1 MAERRSAL
9 AHLAPVASA
18 PARVTL
24 SETRPG
30 SLLQVAAWPDTLATV
45 ESVVAELLGVPVP
58 PLGWAFSDPNLT
70 IAAVAPGRFLVAGV
84 APDLAPR
91 LEAALPSSDAAVTN
105 LSHGRAILR
114 LRGEAAAKVLAKG
127 VALDLD
133 PAIFP
138 AGRVAQT
145 AIHHIDVMIHRQ
157 AEMIFD
163 LWVLRGFAE
172 ALVEWLLDAGLEYG
186 IAFED

>member
-9 AHLAPVASA
+9 AHLTPVI
-18 PARVTL
+18 PDEARVRL
-24 SETRPG
+24 SENRPG
-30 SLLQVAAWPDTLATV
+30 SLLQVAAWPDTLPTV
-45 ESVVAELLGVPVP
+45 EAVIGELLGVGAP
-58 PLGWAFSDPNLT
+58 PLGTAFADPNLT
-70 IAAVAPGRFLVAGV
+70 IAAIAPGHYLIAGV

-105 LSHGRAILR
+105 LSHGRVILR
-114 LRGEAAAKVLAKG
+114 LQGEAAAGVLAKG

-138 AGRVAQT
+138 SGQVAQT

-172 ALVEWLLDAGLEYG
+172 ALAEWLLDAGLEDG
-186 IAFED
+186 IAFER

>member
-18 PARVTL
+18 EALVTL
-24 SETRPG
+24 AESRPG
-30 SLLQVAAWPDTLATV
+30 SLLQVAAWPDTFATV
-45 ESVVAELLGVPVP
+45 ESVIAELLGVGVP
-58 PLGWAFSDPNLT
+58 PLGGAFSDPNLT
-70 IAAVAPGRFLVAGV
+70 IAAVAPGRFFIAGL

-105 LSHGRAILR
+105 LSHGRVILR
-114 LRGEAAAKVLAKG
+114 LRGEAALGVLAKG

-138 AGRVAQT
+138 SGQVAQT
-145 AIHHIDVMIHRQ
+145 AIHQIDVMIHRQ

-172 ALVEWLLDAGLEYG
+172 ALAEWLLDAGLEYG
-186 IAFED
+186 VAFEG